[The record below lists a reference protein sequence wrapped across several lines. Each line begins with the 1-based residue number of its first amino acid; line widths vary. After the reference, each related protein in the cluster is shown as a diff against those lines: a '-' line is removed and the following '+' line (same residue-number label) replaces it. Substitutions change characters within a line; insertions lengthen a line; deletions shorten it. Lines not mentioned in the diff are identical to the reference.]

1 MFGHVTANLTY
12 AELKAWLCRQRE
24 ITNIHDGGKKAQ

>member
-1 MFGHVTANLTY
+1 MFMCVIANLTY

-24 ITNIHDGGKKAQ
+24 VTNIHNGGKKTE